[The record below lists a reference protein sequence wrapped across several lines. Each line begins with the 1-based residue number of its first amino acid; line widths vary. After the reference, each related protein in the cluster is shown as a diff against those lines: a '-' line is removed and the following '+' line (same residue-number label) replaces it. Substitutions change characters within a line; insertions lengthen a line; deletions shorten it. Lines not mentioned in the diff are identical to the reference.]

1 MILIMD
7 SMIVLFSARLL
18 KSRTP
23 EEGRRA
29 MRGIYM
35 GALVGLLAFLVGH
48 GL

>member
-1 MILIMD
+1 
-7 SMIVLFSARLL
+7 MIVLYTVRLL

-35 GALVGLLAFLVGH
+35 GALVGLLAFIAGQWLA
-48 GL
+48 